1 MEAEFERKYEKEL
14 AAIES
19 GIVSI
24 YDDNP
29 QMADYSV
36 MEALDNLIRFYE
48 AEAVG
53 RTASI
58 RRMEPLDQEIYQTV
72 KAVCERLLHKA
83 KSVNASEQEIE
94 VDEFVET
101 VKDHPENTLE
111 EVIAC
116 LKRIRKSVTR
126 WNKANGRRGYLGF
139 VQQYL

>member
-1 MEAEFERKYEKEL
+1 MELEFERKYEKEL

-19 GIVSI
+19 GIVSV

-48 AEAVG
+48 AQAVG

-58 RRMEPLDQEIYQTV
+58 RRMEPVDQEVYQTV
-72 KAVCERLLHKA
+72 KAVCERLLHKE
-83 KSVNASEQEIE
+83 KSENATEEEID
-94 VDEFVET
+94 VDDFVSA
-101 VKDHPENTLE
+101 VQDDPANTLE

-126 WNKANGRRGYLGF
+126 WNKANGRRGYLEF